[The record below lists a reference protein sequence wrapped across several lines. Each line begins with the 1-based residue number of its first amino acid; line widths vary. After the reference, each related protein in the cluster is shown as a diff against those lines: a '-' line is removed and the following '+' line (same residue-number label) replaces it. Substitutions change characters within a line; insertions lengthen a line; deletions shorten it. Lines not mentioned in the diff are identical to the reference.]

1 MGHDDSEQPTLFLTY
16 DKLRGLGHPFYDALG
31 RLLREQGFDRF
42 VDGLCEPHYAEVM
55 GRPGLAPGV
64 YFRCLLIGY
73 FEGIG
78 ADLTANWP
86 AGGRT
91 TSPRPSSVSLT
102 LDRQALQLNSTSAP
116 WSRPSGPN

>member
-1 MGHDDSEQPTLFLTY
+1 MAMGHDDSEQPTLFLTY
-16 DKLRGLGHPFYDALG
+16 DKVRGLGHPFYDALD

-42 VDGLCEPHYAEVM
+42 VEKLCEPHYAEVM

-78 ADLTANWP
+78 
-86 AGGRT
+86 
-91 TSPRPSSVSLT
+91 S
-102 LDRQALQLNSTSAP
+102 DRCAT
-116 WSRPSGPN
+116 GP